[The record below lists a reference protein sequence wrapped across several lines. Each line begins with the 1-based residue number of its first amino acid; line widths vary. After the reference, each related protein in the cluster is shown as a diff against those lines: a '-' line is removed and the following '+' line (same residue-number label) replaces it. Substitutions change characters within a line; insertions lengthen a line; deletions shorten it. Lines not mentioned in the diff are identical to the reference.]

1 MKYRWSIAPPQPAL
15 VAVLGKQLGV
25 SPLLAQCLVN
35 RGHSEPEA
43 VARFLEPRLRSLAD
57 PFALPN
63 MAAAV
68 DRLFAARERA
78 EPLVIFGDYDGDG
91 VTATAL
97 LLEVLRALGW
107 CVEIKEKRQKK
118 SNRKKK

>member
-1 MKYRWSIAPPQPAL
+1 MKYRWSITPAQPAL
-15 VAVLGKQLGV
+15 AATLAGQFGI
-25 SPLLAQCLVN
+25 SPLLAQCLIN

-43 VARFLEPRLRSLAD
+43 VARFLEPRLRNLAD

-78 EPLVIFGDYDGDG
+78 EPIVIFGDYDVDG
-91 VTATAL
+91 VTSTTL
-97 LLEVLRALGW
+97 LLEVLQIGRAH
-107 CVEIKEKRQKK
+107 V
-118 SNRKKK
+118 